1 MVIGKPARLLDL
13 SHLTLKYVMHPTGKK
28 APPLRS
34 YRDLK
39 VWQFSMDLVVEGY
52 HITEDFPTQER
63 YGLVAQ
69 TRRAAVSI
77 PCNIA
82 EGYGRYHRGDYVRH
96 LSIASGSLKELE
108 TQVLIANRLGMVGA
122 TTLERFL
129 ARTGQLGRML
139 GSLMRK
145 LKRRQN

>member
-1 MVIGKPARLLDL
+1 MVIGKPAHPLDL
-13 SHLTLKYVMHPTGKK
+13 SHLTLKYAMHPPSKK

-52 HITEDFPTQER
+52 RITDDFPTQEP

-69 TRRAAVSI
+69 ARRAAVSI
-77 PCNIA
+77 PSNIA

-96 LSIASGSLKELE
+96 LSIANGSLKELE
-108 TQVLIANRLGMVGA
+108 TQILIANRLGMVEA
-122 TTLERFL
+122 ASLEHFL
-129 ARTGQLGRML
+129 AETGQLGRML

-145 LKRRQN
+145 LKR